1 MINRLSATAVRAALA
16 QFPVV
21 VLTGARQTGKT
32 TLARWLLPDA
42 SYVSLDNPADAAEAR
57 LAPDAFLASRPEP
70 LILDEVQY
78 EPGIFRHLKLAVD
91 RDRRPGRFLLTGSQS
106 FHLMAGATESLAGRA
121 AVFTLPALSASE
133 VLTSG
138 SREAA
143 DAFLWRSG
151 FPELWRRPDVDRDLW
166 LGSYVATYL
175 ERDVRQLL
183 NVGDLRDFDRLIRA
197 AALRAGQLLSYA
209 DLARDVGIAPNTA
222 RRWLSVLET
231 SQQVFL
237 LEPYH
242 RQRTKR
248 LIKAPKLYFAD
259 TGFLCFLLGFRQPS
273 DLMSHALWG
282 AVWENFV
289 VSEVRKRLQA
299 AAHPP
304 ALWFWRT
311 AHDDEVDLLVET
323 GPETFVAIECKAA
336 ERVESRA
343 TKGIVRLAAEYGPQA
358 VRAARVACRTER
370 AYPVEM
376 TGAAAAGAA
385 TARAVPV
392 AGRSGLLEE
401 LQSWM

>member
-1 MINRLSATAVRAALA
+1 MINRLSESALRTALA

-42 SYVSLDNPADAAEAR
+42 SYVSLDNPADEAEAR
-57 LAPDAFLASRPEP
+57 LAPVAFLASRPEP

-78 EPGIFRHLKLAVD
+78 EPGIFRHLKLTVD
-91 RDRRPGRFLLTGSQS
+91 RDRRPGRFLLTGSQN
-106 FHLMAGATESLAGRA
+106 FELMAGATESLTGRA
-121 AVFTLPALSASE
+121 AVFTLPPLSASE
-133 VLTSG
+133 VLTSA
-138 SREAA
+138 SRERM

-151 FPELWRRPDVDRDLW
+151 FPELWRRPDLDRDIW

-175 ERDVRQLL
+175 ERDVRQVL
-183 NVGDLRDFDRLIRA
+183 NVGDLRDFNRLLRV

-222 RRWLSVLET
+222 RRWLSVLEA

-242 RQRTKR
+242 RHRTKR

-259 TGFLCFLLGFRQPS
+259 TGFLCFLLGFRHPA
-273 DLMSHALWG
+273 DLASHALWG

-299 AAHPP
+299 TAHPP

-311 AHDDEVDLLVET
+311 AHGDEVDLLVEIA
-323 GPETFVAIECKAA
+323 PETFVVIECKTA
-336 ERVESRA
+336 EHVDGRA
-343 TKGIVRLAAEYGPQA
+343 TKGVVKLATEYGPQA
-358 VRAARVACRTER
+358 VRAARLACRTEQG
-370 AYPVEM
+370 YPIE
-376 TGAAAAGAA
+376 TSAAAD
-385 TARAVPV
+385 ARAVPV
-392 AGRSGLLEE
+392 AGPTGLLDE
-401 LQSWM
+401 LAGWM